1 MLDRPAHVLMTADAV
16 GGVWSYAL
24 DLAGGLATQGVRV
37 TLAVFGPAPSC
48 GQIAAAALIPGLVLA
63 ELGGTLDWTAP
74 TSADV
79 DLQGIRLA
87 MLAVDLRPD
96 IIHLNSA
103 ALAANARFPAPLV
116 VACHSCVRTWWD
128 AVKGQT
134 PLPAD
139 LAWRGQMTARGYT
152 AADALIAPSAAFA
165 KATARAYD
173 LGTEPQV
180 VLNGRG
186 PSAQISSIGTAP
198 SGPFALT
205 AGRLWDEGKGMALL
219 DIAAEK
225 MKVPVLAAGALT
237 GPNGAQLAPSHL
249 NALGQLCDMEMAGWF
264 AARPIFVST
273 ALYEPFGLA
282 VLEAAKAGC
291 PLVLSDIA
299 TFRELWDGCA
309 LFVDPRD
316 PDAVAAAV
324 ESLAGDDS
332 RRERLGSAAMER
344 AGVYT
349 QDKMTNATLTIYQAL
364 MANVRHRRGAA

>member
-1 MLDRPAHVLMTADAV
+1 MLDKPAHVLITADTV

-24 DLAGGLATQGVRV
+24 DLARGLATHQVRV
-37 TLAVFGPAPSC
+37 TLAIFGPAPSC

-63 ELGGTLDWTAP
+63 EMGGGLDWTAP

-87 MLAVDLRPD
+87 MLAADLRPD

-103 ALAANARFPAPLV
+103 ALAAHARYPAPLV
-116 VACHSCVRTWWD
+116 VACHSCVRTWWN
-128 AVKGQT
+128 AVKGAA
-134 PLPAD
+134 PLPSD
-139 LAWRGQMTARGYT
+139 LVWRGQMTARGYA

-165 KATARAYD
+165 EATRLSYD
-173 LGTEPQV
+173 LDAAPQV

-186 PSAQISSIGTAP
+186 PSAPIPSIGTAP
-198 SGPFALT
+198 SGPFAFT
-205 AGRLWDEGKGMALL
+205 AGRLWDEGKGAALL
-219 DIAAEK
+219 DLAAEK
-225 MKVPVLAAGALT
+225 MTVPVFAAGALT
-237 GPNGAQLAPSHL
+237 GPNGAQLVPSRL
-249 NALGQLCDMEMAGWF
+249 KTLGQLSEVEIAGWF

-273 ALYEPFGLA
+273 AVYEPFGLA
-282 VLEAAKAGC
+282 VLEAAKSGC

-324 ESLAGDDS
+324 ESLAGDHS
-332 RRERLGSAAMER
+332 RRERLGSAARER
-344 AGVYT
+344 AGAYT
-349 QDKMTNATLTIYQAL
+349 QDKMSQATLTIYQDLA
-364 MANVRHRRGAA
+364 AAVSRRRGAA